1 MTKVFVRI
9 GKWRDQTIE
18 KMEFDMVSPDIMVG
32 RNGLYITV
40 DGKPLNS
47 NTNNVRI
54 YINNKDDVK
63 IHGKESVQMDEPEYP
78 TEENIEV
85 PLEGDFGNEREEDT
99 IARIQE
105 RFDVLDEMVT
115 AAADGVIRSI
125 IVEGSPGAGK
135 SYTVENT
142 LHMCKAFKGGDEHT
156 FIRGNISPI
165 GLYKK
170 LYDYRE
176 DGQVI
181 VFDDCDSV
189 FFEPVSLAI
198 LKAALDTSP
207 RRVISWNTN
216 SLDLENNG
224 VPKSFEFRGSVIFI
238 TNMDFEAT
246 KSKQLKPHFDAL
258 ISRSHYLNLTIK
270 TRRDKF
276 LRIKS
281 LIKNGTMREDLGLN
295 EEKCD
300 QILDFMKEN
309 IGNLRELSLRTTV
322 KIADIV
328 KMKPNEW
335 RRICKVTVCK

>member
-1 MTKVFVRI
+1 MTKVFVRR
-9 GKWRDQTIE
+9 GKWRDQDVE

-32 RNGLYITV
+32 RNGLYVTV

-47 NTNNVRI
+47 NTKNVRI
-54 YINNKDDVK
+54 YIANKDDVK
-63 IHGKESVQMDEPEYP
+63 VHGEAKIYHDEN
-78 TEENIEV
+78 EEEDDV
-85 PLEGDFGNEREEDT
+85 PVECPLEGDFGNETEQDT
-99 IARIQE
+99 MDRIQE
-105 RFDVLDEMVT
+105 RFTVLDEMT
-115 AAADGVIRSI
+115 SAAAEGIIRSI

-142 LHMCKAFKGGDEHT
+142 LNICNAFKGDDQHT
-156 FIRGNISPI
+156 FVRGTISAI

-170 LYDYRE
+170 LYDYRM
-176 DGQVI
+176 DGQVV

-189 FFEPVSLAI
+189 FFDPVSLAI
-198 LKAALDTSP
+198 LKAALDTTP

-216 SLDLENNG
+216 SLDLENNSI
-224 VPKSFEFRGSVIFI
+224 PRQFEFRGSVIFI

-246 KSKQLKPHFDAL
+246 KSKQLKPHFEAL

-281 LIKNGTMREDLGLN
+281 LIKTGTMRDDLGLTD
-295 EEKCD
+295 EKCD
-300 QILDFMKEN
+300 QILDFMKDN
-309 IGNLRELSLRTTV
+309 INNLRELSLRTAV

-335 RRICKVTVCK
+335 HRICKVTVCK